1 MKAEYLGNWW
11 SRVFKDKNIKVA
23 VDWTMWKDEHELED
37 EMNDF
42 SVEKMVDLM
51 KKNGDWDEN
60 EIGDDL
66 E

>member
-11 SRVFKDKNIKVA
+11 SRVFQDKNIKVA
-23 VDWTMWKDEHELED
+23 VDWNMWKDEHELED